1 LKDLN
6 LFNKKMTNFKLTL
19 KYTIISMMAVFLTF
33 FFHEIFHWI
42 AGELLGYKMTMTL
55 NSVSL
60 TEGQYLKSWHEIL
73 VSAAGPIF
81 TIFQASTFYII
92 MRQNKNLL
100 FYPFLFVP
108 LYMRVLAG
116 VMNFINLNDE
126 GSISNY
132 FGIGTFTLSILV
144 CTLLLFFVYKI
155 SKQNNYTIKFQIINL
170 LLTMLFSS
178 MLIMADQFLH
188 LKIIN

>member
-1 LKDLN
+1 
-6 LFNKKMTNFKLTL
+6 MTNFKLTL
-19 KYTIISMMAVFLTF
+19 RYTIISMIAVFLTF

-60 TEGQYLKSWHEIL
+60 TEGQYIKSWHDTL

-81 TIFQASTFYII
+81 TILQASTFFII
-92 MRQNKNLL
+92 MRQNKNIL
-100 FYPFLFVP
+100 FYPFLFAP

-116 VMNFINLNDE
+116 AMNFINLNDE
-126 GSISNY
+126 GRISNT
-132 FGIGTFTLSILV
+132 FGIGTFTLSIFV
-144 CTLLLFFVYKI
+144 CILLLFFVFKI
-155 SKQNNYTIKFQIINL
+155 SKQNNYTVKFQITNL
-170 LLTMLFSS
+170 LLTMVFSS
-178 MLIMADQFLH
+178 MLILADQFLH

>member
-1 LKDLN
+1 
-6 LFNKKMTNFKLTL
+6 MTNYKLTL
-19 KYTIISMMAVFLTF
+19 KYTVISLIAVFSTF

-60 TEGQYLKSWHEIL
+60 TEGQYLKSWHDTF

-81 TIFQASTFYII
+81 SILQAATFYIL

-100 FYPFLFVP
+100 LYPFLFVP

-126 GSISNY
+126 GRISNA
-132 FGIGTFTLSILV
+132 FGIGTFSLSIAV
-144 CTLLLFFVYKI
+144 CLLLFFFVSKI
-155 SKQNNYTIKFQIINL
+155 SKQYNYTAKFQIINL
-170 LLTMLFSS
+170 LLTLAFSS
-178 MLIMADQFLH
+178 ILILGDQFLH